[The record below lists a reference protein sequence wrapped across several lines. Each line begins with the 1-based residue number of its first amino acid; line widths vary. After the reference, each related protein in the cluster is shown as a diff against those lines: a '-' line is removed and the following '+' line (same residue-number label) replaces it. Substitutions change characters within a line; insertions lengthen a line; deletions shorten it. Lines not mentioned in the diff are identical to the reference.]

1 MTEKF
6 EKLLQLRTQEI
17 ITNMERNHEKVVVF
31 IKESVEDLRREV
43 KKIQETQ
50 NCLSEKYDD
59 LSRKCQTNA
68 EISNQNAAELHITN
82 QRLSKMTDDM
92 DYLHYQIDKLE
103 QYGRR
108 DNLEF
113 HGIAEKPQEDT
124 TTVITSLLAKVVLHI
139 EYKQISIS
147 HRLPASKRN
156 KSLPKPIIVKF
167 ATRSTRDLVY
177 SKRNC
182 FTEKEVDLSDFPG
195 TRHVYVNENLT
206 SYTRQLFMEVK
217 SAMKKCANPP
227 KYAWTKNG
235 DILMKKDDQ
244 SFPEKITSYAD
255 LHKLIPYHEKI

>member
-1 MTEKF
+1 M
-6 EKLLQLRTQEI
+6 
-17 ITNMERNHEKVVVF
+17 
-31 IKESVEDLRREV
+31 

-50 NCLSEKYDD
+50 NCPSEKYDD
-59 LSRKCQTNA
+59 LSKKCQTNA
-68 EISNQNAAELHITN
+68 EVSNQNAAELHITN

-92 DYLHYQIDKLE
+92 DYLHYKVDKLE

-113 HGIAEKPQEDT
+113 HKIAEKPPEDT
-124 TTVITSLLAKVVLHI
+124 TTIKTSLLTKVDVHI
-139 EYKQISIS
+139 ENNQISVS

-167 ATRSTRDLVY
+167 ATRSTRGLVY
-177 SKRNC
+177 SKHNC
-182 FTEKEVDLSDFPG
+182 FTEKKVDLLNFPG
-195 TRHVYVNENLT
+195 TRHVYVNQNLT
-206 SYTRQLFMEVK
+206 SYRRQLFMEVK

-235 DILMKKDDQ
+235 DVLIKKDDQ